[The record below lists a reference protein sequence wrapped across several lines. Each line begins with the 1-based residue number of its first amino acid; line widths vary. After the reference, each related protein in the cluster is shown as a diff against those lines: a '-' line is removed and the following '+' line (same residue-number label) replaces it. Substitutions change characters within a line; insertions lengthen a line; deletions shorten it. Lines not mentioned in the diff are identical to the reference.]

1 MPGNRSKGRSSSRGG
16 SSNQSTA
23 PSGKELFIRSTP
35 GPRCIFSV
43 LWVEGPGWH
52 SIRFFRSKM
61 DGQPYYSKGG
71 WAYHSIGKNGRV
83 APAPLPSNGQVTEVH
98 QKQRWVERPLL
109 LHGWRLNS
117 SVFFPSP
124 GNWFHLIWELL
135 NHYRSIWHQKKEEY

>member
-1 MPGNRSKGRSSSRGG
+1 MVHRISQLLLPVRSYSSDQHLGPGVSLVCSGLRDRDGIQYG
-16 SSNQSTA
+16 SSGRRWTGSPT
-23 PSGKELFIRSTP
+23 IR
-35 GPRCIFSV
+35 
-43 LWVEGPGWH
+43 
-52 SIRFFRSKM
+52 
-61 DGQPYYSKGG
+61 QGG

-135 NHYRSIWHQKKEEY
+135 NHYRSIWHQPLKFYGP